1 MNTTTSRRLLSLLL
15 ALITA
20 LSLCVPVFA
29 DNEAGGAAGG
39 TTGETTTSVSAIVD
53 ATLSS
58 TLAQEKAALTSPDFG
73 SEWVILGLARSGYLE
88 KGSKYFNDY
97 YTRVVSYV
105 NREAKNVQTAGGA
118 PAGALHPAK
127 STENSRLI
135 ITLAALGRD
144 AQSVGDWNLLAPYE
158 DFSWIKKQ
166 GLNGATW
173 ALIALDTVGYETKD
187 TTIRQQCIDY
197 ILGRQLSDGGWDVRE
212 ESTKADPDMT
222 AMTLQALAK
231 YQDQKVVKAAVD
243 KAVACL
249 SKLQN
254 ADGSYSSY
262 EAVNS
267 ESTSQVIV
275 ACAVLGINPH
285 TDSRFVKSGKS
296 PVDALLTFYNAEKK
310 AFHHTMTVKD
320 ESGNVTPT
328 DVDGMATEQAAYA
341 MTAYQRLM
349 NKKTSLYDM
358 NDVAKDCAAGEH
370 TFGDWKETAATCTE
384 AGTKTHTCTKCGR
397 SEFVETTPALG
408 HKSGSGYEM
417 SDTKHWFPCVLCG
430 AHLKEA
436 NHKYTGDQCVVC
448 NYHKVGGRIEITPL
462 TTLPAAL
469 KSVSALSS
477 MTKLKSQMVTAVQ
490 KVDKNIKA
498 ENTQMLDVTLMIPS
512 VVDNKTVWS
521 PAAKDSFPANGKI
534 TVLLPYPQGT
544 GKSGYEFV
552 VVHAFT
558 TDDFGK
564 TVGTME
570 SPSVTKTAD
579 GIQVTTTGLS
589 PILIGWKAG
598 SDSVIDKLVK
608 ASRTGDTSQMG
619 LWACGVMIPAAAIV
633 VLVQKKKRSA
643 R

>member
-1 MNTTTSRRLLSLLL
+1 MNTTTSKRLLSLLL

-29 DNEAGGAAGG
+29 TDGTGNGGG
-39 TTGETTTSVSAIVD
+39 TTGETTTSVSTIVD

-73 SEWVILGLARSGYLE
+73 SEWVILGLARSGNLE

-97 YTRVVSYV
+97 YTRVAAYASK
-105 NREAKNVQTAGGA
+105 ATKNAQELGA
-118 PAGALHPAK
+118 PVGALHLVK
-127 STENSRLI
+127 CTENSRLI
-135 ITLAALGRD
+135 IALSALGRD
-144 AQSVGDWNLLAPYE
+144 ARSVGECDLTAPYE
-158 DFSWIKKQ
+158 KFSWIEGQ
-166 GLNGATW
+166 GLNSVVF

-187 TTIRQQCIDY
+187 TTIRQQCISY
-197 ILGRQLSDGGWDVRE
+197 ILDRQLSDGGWNYQEDAAT
-212 ESTKADPDMT
+212 SDPDMT
-222 AMTLQALAK
+222 ALSLQALAN
-231 YQDQKVVKAAVD
+231 YQEQEKVQAAVSA
-243 KAVACL
+243 AVSRL
-249 SKLQN
+249 SAMQN
-254 ADGSYSSY
+254 SDGSYTSY

-267 ESTSQVIV
+267 ESISQVIV
-275 ACAVLGINPH
+275 ACAALGIDPH
-285 TDSRFVKSGKS
+285 TDSRFVKNGKS
-296 PVDALLTFYNAEKK
+296 AVDALLTFYNTEKR
-310 AFHHTMTVKD
+310 AFHHTMKD
-320 ESGNVTPT
+320 KDGNPT

-349 NKKTSLYDM
+349 NGKTSLYDM
-358 NDVAKDCAAGEH
+358 SDVAKDCAAGEH

-397 SEFVETTPALG
+397 SEFVETTSALG

-417 SDTKHWFPCVLCG
+417 SDTKHWFPGVLCG

-469 KSVSALSS
+469 QSVSALSN

-534 TVLLPYPQGT
+534 TVLLPYPEGT
-544 GKSGYEFV
+544 GMSGYEFV
-552 VVHAFT
+552 VVHVFT
-558 TDDFGK
+558 TDDFDK
-564 TVGTME
+564 KVGNME
-570 SPSVTKTAD
+570 SPSVTKTTD
-579 GIQVTTTGLS
+579 GLQVTTTGLS
-589 PILIGWKAG
+589 PIMIGWKDG
-598 SDSVIDKLVK
+598 SDSAKG
-608 ASRTGDTSQMG
+608 ARTGDAGQMG
-619 LWACGVMIPAAAIV
+619 LWACGVLVSTAAIV
-633 VLVQKKKRSA
+633 VLTQKKKRSA
-643 R
+643 K

>member
-1 MNTTTSRRLLSLLL
+1 M
-15 ALITA
+15 
-20 LSLCVPVFA
+20 
-29 DNEAGGAAGG
+29 
-39 TTGETTTSVSAIVD
+39 
-53 ATLSS
+53 
-58 TLAQEKAALTSPDFG
+58 
-73 SEWVILGLARSGYLE
+73 
-88 KGSKYFNDY
+88 
-97 YTRVVSYV
+97 
-105 NREAKNVQTAGGA
+105 
-118 PAGALHPAK
+118 
-127 STENSRLI
+127 
-135 ITLAALGRD
+135 
-144 AQSVGDWNLLAPYE
+144 GDWNLLAPYE

-187 TTIRQQCIDY
+187 ATIRQQCISY
-197 ILGRQLSDGGWDVRE
+197 ILERQLSDGGWDVRE

-231 YQDQKVVKAAVD
+231 YQDQEAVKAAVD

-267 ESTSQVIV
+267 ESISQVIV
-275 ACAVLGINPH
+275 ACAALGIDPH
-285 TDSRFVKSGKS
+285 TNSWFVKNGKS
-296 PVDALLTFYNAEKK
+296 AVDALLTFYNTEKR
-310 AFHHTMTVKD
+310 AFHHIMKD
-320 ESGNVTPT
+320 KDGNPT
-328 DVDGMATEQAAYA
+328 DVNGMATEQAAYA
-341 MTAYQRLM
+341 MTAYQRLK
-349 NKKTSLYDM
+349 NGKKSLYDM
-358 NDVAKDCAAGEH
+358 SDVAKDCAAGEH

-417 SDTKHWFPCVLCG
+417 SDKKHWFPCVLCG

-469 KSVSALSS
+469 QSVSALSS
-477 MTKLKSQMVTAVQ
+477 MTKLKSQMVTAAQ
-490 KVDKNIKA
+490 KVDKDIKA
-498 ENTQMLDVTLMIPS
+498 ENTQLLDVTLMVPS

-521 PAAKDSFPANGKI
+521 AATKDAFPANGKI

-564 TVGTME
+564 TVGAME

-579 GIQVTTTGLS
+579 GLQVTTTGLS

-619 LWACGVMIPAAAIV
+619 LWACGVLVSTAAIV
-633 VLVQKKKRSA
+633 VLTQKKKRSA
-643 R
+643 K

>member
-1 MNTTTSRRLLSLLL
+1 MNTTTSKRLLSLLL

-29 DNEAGGAAGG
+29 TDGTGNGGG
-39 TTGETTTSVSAIVD
+39 TTGETTTSVSTIVD

-97 YTRVVSYV
+97 YTRVAAYASK
-105 NREAKNVQTAGGA
+105 ATKNAQELGA
-118 PAGALHPAK
+118 PAGALHLVK
-127 STENSRLI
+127 CTENSRLI
-135 ITLAALGRD
+135 IALSALGRD
-144 AQSVGDWNLLAPYE
+144 ARSVGGCDLTAPYE
-158 DFSWIKKQ
+158 KFSWIEGQ
-166 GLNGATW
+166 GLNSVVF

-197 ILGRQLSDGGWDVRE
+197 ILGRQLSDGGWNYQVDAAT
-212 ESTKADPDMT
+212 SDPDMT
-222 AMTLQALAK
+222 AMSLQALAN
-231 YQDQKVVKAAVD
+231 YQEQEKVQAAVSA
-243 KAVACL
+243 AVGRL
-249 SKLQN
+249 SAMQN
-254 ADGSYSSY
+254 SDGSYTSY

-267 ESTSQVIV
+267 ESISQVIV
-275 ACAVLGINPH
+275 ACAALGIDPH
-285 TDSRFVKSGKS
+285 TDSRFVKNGKS
-296 PVDALLTFYNAEKK
+296 AVDALLTFYNTEKR
-310 AFHHTMTVKD
+310 AFHHTMKD
-320 ESGNVTPT
+320 KYGNPA
-328 DVDGMATEQAAYA
+328 DVDGIATEQAAYA

-349 NKKTSLYDM
+349 NRKTSLYAM
-358 NDVAKDCAAGEH
+358 SDVAKDCAAGEH

-417 SDTKHWFPCVLCG
+417 SDKKHWFPCVLCG

-462 TTLPAAL
+462 TTPPAAL
-469 KSVSALSS
+469 QSVSALSS
-477 MTKLKSQMVTAVQ
+477 MTKLKSQMVTAAQ
-490 KVDKNIKA
+490 KVDKDIKA
-498 ENTQMLDVTLMIPS
+498 ENTQLLDVTLMVPS

-521 PAAKDSFPANGKI
+521 AATKDAFPANGKI

-564 TVGTME
+564 KVGNME

-579 GIQVTTTGLS
+579 GLQVTTTGLS

-619 LWACGVMIPAAAIV
+619 LWACGVLVSTAAIV
-633 VLVQKKKRSA
+633 VLTQKKKRSA
-643 R
+643 K

>member
-1 MNTTTSRRLLSLLL
+1 MNTTTSKRLLSLLL

-29 DNEAGGAAGG
+29 TDGTGNGGG
-39 TTGETTTSVSAIVD
+39 TTGETTTSVSTIVD
-53 ATLSS
+53 AALSS

-97 YTRVVSYV
+97 YTRVAAYASK
-105 NREAKNVQTAGGA
+105 ATKNAQELGA
-118 PAGALHPAK
+118 PAGALHLVK
-127 STENSRLI
+127 CTENSRLI
-135 ITLAALGRD
+135 IALSALGRD
-144 AQSVGDWNLLAPYE
+144 ARSVGECDLTAPYE
-158 DFSWIKKQ
+158 KFSWIEGQ
-166 GLNGATW
+166 GLNSVVF

-187 TTIRQQCIDY
+187 TTIRQQCISY
-197 ILGRQLSDGGWDVRE
+197 ILGRQLSDGGWNYQEDAAT
-212 ESTKADPDMT
+212 SDPDMT
-222 AMTLQALAK
+222 AMSLQALAN
-231 YQDQKVVKAAVD
+231 YQEQEKVQAAVSA
-243 KAVACL
+243 AVGRL
-249 SKLQN
+249 SAMQN
-254 ADGSYSSY
+254 SDGSYTSY

-267 ESTSQVIV
+267 ESISQVIA
-275 ACAVLGINPH
+275 ACAALGIDPH
-285 TDSRFVKSGKS
+285 TDSRFVKNGKS
-296 PVDALLTFYNAEKK
+296 AVDALLTFYNTEKR
-310 AFHHTMTVKD
+310 AFHHTMKD
-320 ESGNVTPT
+320 KDGNPT

-349 NKKTSLYDM
+349 NGKTSLYDM
-358 NDVAKDCAAGEH
+358 SDVAKDCAAGEH

-397 SEFVETTPALG
+397 SEFVETTSALG

-417 SDTKHWFPCVLCG
+417 SDTKHWFPCALCG

-469 KSVSALSS
+469 QSVSALSN

-512 VVDNKTVWS
+512 VVDNKTIWS

-534 TVLLPYPQGT
+534 TVLLPYPEGT
-544 GKSGYEFV
+544 GMSGYEFV
-552 VVHAFT
+552 VVHVFT
-558 TDDFGK
+558 TDDFDK
-564 TVGTME
+564 KVGNME
-570 SPSVTKTAD
+570 SPYVTKTTD
-579 GIQVTTTGLS
+579 GLQVTTTGLS
-589 PILIGWKAG
+589 PIMIGWKDD
-598 SDSVIDKLVK
+598 SDSAKG
-608 ASRTGDTSQMG
+608 ARTGDASQMG
-619 LWACGVMIPAAAIV
+619 LWACGVLVSAAAIV
-633 VLVQKKKRSA
+633 VLTQKKKRSVK
-643 R
+643 

>member
-1 MNTTTSRRLLSLLL
+1 MNATTSKRLLSLLL

-29 DNEAGGAAGG
+29 TGGTGNGGG
-39 TTGETTTSVSAIVD
+39 TTGETTTSVSTIVD

-73 SEWVILGLARSGYLE
+73 SEWGILGLARSGYLE
-88 KGSKYFNDY
+88 KGSKYFTDY
-97 YTRVVSYV
+97 YTRVAAYASK
-105 NREAKNVQTAGGA
+105 ATKNAQELGA
-118 PAGALHPAK
+118 PAGALHLVK
-127 STENSRLI
+127 CTENSRLI
-135 ITLAALGRD
+135 IALSALGRD
-144 AQSVGDWNLLAPYE
+144 ARSVGECDLTAPYE
-158 DFSWIKKQ
+158 KFSWIEGQ
-166 GLNGATW
+166 GLNSVVF

-187 TTIRQQCIDY
+187 TTIRQQCISY
-197 ILGRQLSDGGWDVRE
+197 ILGRQLSDGGWNYQEDAAT
-212 ESTKADPDMT
+212 SDPDMT
-222 AMTLQALAK
+222 AMSLQALAN
-231 YQDQKVVKAAVD
+231 YQEQEKVQAAVSA
-243 KAVACL
+243 AVGRL
-249 SKLQN
+249 SAMQN
-254 ADGSYSSY
+254 SDGSYTSY

-267 ESTSQVIV
+267 ESISQVIV
-275 ACAVLGINPH
+275 ACAALGIDPH
-285 TDSRFVKSGKS
+285 TDSRFVKNGKS
-296 PVDALLTFYNAEKK
+296 AVGALLTFYNTEKR
-310 AFHHTMTVKD
+310 AFHHTMKD
-320 ESGNVTPT
+320 KDGNPT

-349 NKKTSLYDM
+349 NGKTSLYDM
-358 NDVAKDCAAGEH
+358 RDVAKDCAAGEH

-397 SEFVETTPALG
+397 SEFVETTSALG

-417 SDTKHWFPCVLCG
+417 SDTKHWFPCALCG

-469 KSVSALSS
+469 QSVSALSN

-534 TVLLPYPQGT
+534 TVLLPYPEGT
-544 GKSGYEFV
+544 GMSGYEFV
-552 VVHAFT
+552 VVHVFT
-558 TDDFGK
+558 TDDFDK
-564 TVGTME
+564 KVGNME
-570 SPSVTKTAD
+570 SPSVTKTTD
-579 GIQVTTTGLS
+579 GLRVTTTGLS
-589 PILIGWKAG
+589 PIMIGWKDG
-598 SDSVIDKLVK
+598 SDSAKG
-608 ASRTGDTSQMG
+608 ARTGDAGQMG
-619 LWACGVMIPAAAIV
+619 LWACGVLVSTAAIV
-633 VLVQKKKRSA
+633 VLTQKKKRSA
-643 R
+643 K

>member
-1 MNTTTSRRLLSLLL
+1 MNTTTSKRLLSLLL

-29 DNEAGGAAGG
+29 TDGTGNGGG
-39 TTGETTTSVSAIVD
+39 TTGETTTSVSTIVD

-97 YTRVVSYV
+97 YTRVAAYASK
-105 NREAKNVQTAGGA
+105 ATKNAQELGA
-118 PAGALHPAK
+118 PAGALHLVK
-127 STENSRLI
+127 CTENSRLI
-135 ITLAALGRD
+135 IALSALGRD
-144 AQSVGDWNLLAPYE
+144 ARSVGECNLTAPYE
-158 DFSWIKKQ
+158 KFSWIEGQ
-166 GLNGATW
+166 GLNSVVF
-173 ALIALDTVGYETKD
+173 ALIALDTVAYETKD
-187 TTIRQQCIDY
+187 TTIRQQCISY
-197 ILGRQLSDGGWDVRE
+197 ILGRQLSDGGWNYQEDAAT
-212 ESTKADPDMT
+212 SDPDMT
-222 AMTLQALAK
+222 AMSLQALAN
-231 YQDQKVVKAAVD
+231 YQEQEKVQAAVSA
-243 KAVACL
+243 AVGRL
-249 SKLQN
+249 SAMQN
-254 ADGSYSSY
+254 SDGSYTSY

-267 ESTSQVIV
+267 ESISQVIV
-275 ACAVLGINPH
+275 ACAALGIDPH
-285 TDSRFVKSGKS
+285 TDSRFVKNGKS
-296 PVDALLTFYNAEKK
+296 AVDALLTFYNTEKR
-310 AFHHTMTVKD
+310 AFHHTMKD
-320 ESGNVTPT
+320 KDGNPT

-349 NKKTSLYDM
+349 NGKTSLYDM
-358 NDVAKDCAAGEH
+358 SDVAKDCAAGEH

-397 SEFVETTPALG
+397 SEFVETTSALG

-417 SDTKHWFPCVLCG
+417 SDTKHWFPCALCG

-469 KSVSALSS
+469 QSVSALSN

-512 VVDNKTVWS
+512 VVDNKTIWS

-534 TVLLPYPQGT
+534 TVLLPYPEGT
-544 GKSGYEFV
+544 GMSGYEFV
-552 VVHAFT
+552 VVHVFT
-558 TDDFGK
+558 TDDFDK
-564 TVGTME
+564 KVGNME
-570 SPSVTKTAD
+570 SPYVTKTTD
-579 GIQVTTTGLS
+579 GLQVTTTGLS
-589 PILIGWKAG
+589 PIMIGWKDG
-598 SDSVIDKLVK
+598 SDFAKG
-608 ASRTGDTSQMG
+608 ARTGDASQMG
-619 LWACGVMIPAAAIV
+619 LWACGVLVSTAAIV
-633 VLVQKKKRSA
+633 VLTQKKKRSA
-643 R
+643 K

>member
-1 MNTTTSRRLLSLLL
+1 MNTTTSKRLLSLLL
-15 ALITA
+15 ALIAA

-29 DNEAGGAAGG
+29 DNEAGGAAAP
-39 TTGETTTSVSAIVD
+39 VSTIVD

-97 YTRVVSYV
+97 YTRVAAYASK
-105 NREAKNVQTAGGA
+105 ATKNAQELGA
-118 PAGALHPAK
+118 PAGALHLVK
-127 STENSRLI
+127 CTENSRLI
-135 ITLAALGRD
+135 IALSALGRD
-144 AQSVGDWNLLAPYE
+144 ARSVGDCDLTAPYE
-158 DFSWIKKQ
+158 KFSWIEGQ
-166 GLNGATW
+166 GLNSVVF

-187 TTIRQQCIDY
+187 TTIRQQCIAY
-197 ILGRQLSDGGWDVRE
+197 ILGRQLPDGGWNYQEDAAA
-212 ESTKADPDMT
+212 SDPDMT
-222 AMTLQALAK
+222 AMALQALAN
-231 YQDQKVVKAAVD
+231 YREQEKVQAAVSA
-243 KAVACL
+243 AVGRL
-249 SKLQN
+249 SAMQN
-254 ADGSYSSY
+254 SDGSYTSY

-267 ESTSQVIV
+267 ESISQVIV
-275 ACAVLGINPH
+275 ACAALGIDPH
-285 TDSRFVKSGKS
+285 TDSRFVKNGKS
-296 PVDALLTFYNAEKK
+296 AVDALLTFYNTEKR
-310 AFHHTMTVKD
+310 AFHHTMKD
-320 ESGNVTPT
+320 KDGNPT
-328 DVDGMATEQAAYA
+328 DADGMATEQAVYA

-349 NKKTSLYDM
+349 NGKTSLYDM
-358 NDVAKDCAAGEH
+358 SDVAKDCAAGEH
-370 TFGDWKETAATCTE
+370 TFGDWKEAAATCTE

-469 KSVSALSS
+469 QSVSALSN

-498 ENTQMLDVTLMIPS
+498 ENTQILDVTLMIPS

-521 PAAKDSFPANGKI
+521 PAAKDAFPANGKI
-534 TVLLPYPQGT
+534 TVLLPYPEGT
-544 GKSGYEFV
+544 GMSGYEFV
-552 VVHAFT
+552 VVHVFT

-564 TVGTME
+564 KVGNME
-570 SPSVTKTAD
+570 SPSVTKTTD
-579 GIQVTTTGLS
+579 GLQVTTTGLS
-589 PILIGWKAG
+589 PIMIGWKDG
-598 SDSVIDKLVK
+598 SDSAKG
-608 ASRTGDTSQMG
+608 ARTGDASQMG
-619 LWACGVMIPAAAIV
+619 LWACGVLVSTAAIV
-633 VLVQKKKRSA
+633 ALTQKKKRSA

>member
-1 MNTTTSRRLLSLLL
+1 MNATTSKRLLSLLL

-29 DNEAGGAAGG
+29 TGGTGNGGG
-39 TTGETTTSVSAIVD
+39 TTGETTTSVSTIVD

-73 SEWVILGLARSGYLE
+73 SEWGILGLARSGYLE

-97 YTRVVSYV
+97 YTRVAAYASK
-105 NREAKNVQTAGGA
+105 ATKNAQELGA
-118 PAGALHPAK
+118 PTGALHLVK
-127 STENSRLI
+127 CTENSRLI
-135 ITLAALGRD
+135 IALSALGRD
-144 AQSVGDWNLLAPYE
+144 ARSVGECDLTAPYE
-158 DFSWIKKQ
+158 KFSWIEGQ
-166 GLNGATW
+166 GLNSVVF

-187 TTIRQQCIDY
+187 TTIRQQCISY
-197 ILGRQLSDGGWDVRE
+197 ILGRQLSDGGWNYQEDAAT
-212 ESTKADPDMT
+212 SDPDMT
-222 AMTLQALAK
+222 AMSLQALAN
-231 YQDQKVVKAAVD
+231 YQEQKRVQAAVSA
-243 KAVACL
+243 AVGRL
-249 SKLQN
+249 SAMQN
-254 ADGSYSSY
+254 SDGSYTSY

-267 ESTSQVIV
+267 ESISQVIV
-275 ACAVLGINPH
+275 ACAALGIDPH
-285 TDSRFVKSGKS
+285 TDSRFVKNGKS
-296 PVDALLTFYNAEKK
+296 AVNALLTFYNTEKR
-310 AFHHTMTVKD
+310 AFHHTIKD
-320 ESGNVTPT
+320 KDGNPT

-349 NKKTSLYDM
+349 NGKTSLYDM
-358 NDVAKDCAAGEH
+358 SDVAKDCAAGEH

-397 SEFVETTPALG
+397 SEFVETTSALG

-417 SDTKHWFPCVLCG
+417 SDTKHWFPCALCG

-462 TTLPAAL
+462 ATLPAAL
-469 KSVSALSS
+469 QSVSALSN

-534 TVLLPYPQGT
+534 TVLLPYPEGT
-544 GKSGYEFV
+544 GMSGYEFV
-552 VVHAFT
+552 VVHVFT
-558 TDDFGK
+558 TDDFDK
-564 TVGTME
+564 KVGNME
-570 SPSVTKTAD
+570 SPSVTKTTD
-579 GIQVTTTGLS
+579 GLQVTTTGLS
-589 PILIGWKAG
+589 PIMIGWKDG
-598 SDSVIDKLVK
+598 SDSAKG
-608 ASRTGDTSQMG
+608 ARTGDAGQMG
-619 LWACGVMIPAAAIV
+619 LWACGVLVSTAAIV
-633 VLVQKKKRSA
+633 VLTQKKKRSA
-643 R
+643 K

>member
-1 MNTTTSRRLLSLLL
+1 MNTTTSKRLLSLLL

-29 DNEAGGAAGG
+29 TDGTGNGGG
-39 TTGETTTSVSAIVD
+39 TTGEMTTSVSTIVD

-97 YTRVVSYV
+97 YTRVAAYASK
-105 NREAKNVQTAGGA
+105 ATKNAQELGA
-118 PAGALHPAK
+118 PAGALHLVK
-127 STENSRLI
+127 CTENSRLI
-135 ITLAALGRD
+135 IALSALGRD
-144 AQSVGDWNLLAPYE
+144 ARSVGECDLTAPYE
-158 DFSWIKKQ
+158 KFLWIEGQ
-166 GLNGATW
+166 GLNSVVF

-187 TTIRQQCIDY
+187 TTIRQQCISY
-197 ILGRQLSDGGWDVRE
+197 ILGRQLSDGGWNYQEDAAT
-212 ESTKADPDMT
+212 SDPDMT
-222 AMTLQALAK
+222 AMSLQALAN
-231 YQDQKVVKAAVD
+231 YQEQEKVQAAVSA
-243 KAVACL
+243 AVGRL
-249 SKLQN
+249 SAMQN
-254 ADGSYSSY
+254 SDGSYTSY

-267 ESTSQVIV
+267 ESISQVIV
-275 ACAVLGINPH
+275 ACAALGIDPH
-285 TDSRFVKSGKS
+285 TDSRFVKNGKS
-296 PVDALLTFYNAEKK
+296 AVDALLTFYNTEKR
-310 AFHHTMTVKD
+310 AFHHTMKD
-320 ESGNVTPT
+320 KDGNPT

-349 NKKTSLYDM
+349 NGKTSLYDM
-358 NDVAKDCAAGEH
+358 SDVAKDCAAGEH

-397 SEFVETTPALG
+397 SEFVETTSALG

-417 SDTKHWFPCVLCG
+417 SDTKHWFPCALCG

-469 KSVSALSS
+469 QSVSALSN

-512 VVDNKTVWS
+512 VVDNKTIWS

-534 TVLLPYPQGT
+534 TVLLPYPEGT
-544 GKSGYEFV
+544 GMSGYEFV
-552 VVHAFT
+552 VVHVFT
-558 TDDFGK
+558 TDDFDK
-564 TVGTME
+564 KVGNME
-570 SPSVTKTAD
+570 SPYVTKTTD
-579 GIQVTTTGLS
+579 GLQVTTTGLS
-589 PILIGWKAG
+589 PIMIGWKDG
-598 SDSVIDKLVK
+598 SDSAKG
-608 ASRTGDTSQMG
+608 ARTGDASQMG
-619 LWACGVMIPAAAIV
+619 LWACGVLVSTAAIV
-633 VLVQKKKRSA
+633 VLTQKKKRSA
-643 R
+643 K